1 MEIKRLRKLVKNHIV
16 YKNIIIKNDNE
27 VLVKRE
33 GTFYLNISD
42 YEIYQEFK
50 SIINFCKKENYEY
63 DLLHNGYI
71 LITI

>member
-50 SIINFCKKENYEY
+50 SIINFYKKENYAYKLLY
-63 DLLHNGYI
+63 DK
-71 LITI
+71 

>member
-50 SIINFCKKENYEY
+50 SIINFCKKENY
-63 DLLHNGYI
+63 
-71 LITI
+71 